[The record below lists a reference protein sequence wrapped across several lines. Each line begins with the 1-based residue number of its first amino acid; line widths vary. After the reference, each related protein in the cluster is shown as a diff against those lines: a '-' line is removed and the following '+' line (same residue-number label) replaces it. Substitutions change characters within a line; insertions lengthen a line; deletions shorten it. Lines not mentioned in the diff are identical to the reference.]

1 MNREHLKAFLWLRW
15 RLRVNQFRKAGP
27 VNAVFFAIFA
37 VFCLIA
43 AVGLFITGTLVGLL
57 AFRTAPAY
65 AVMFTWDGIVAAVL
79 FSRNWMIGLVT
90 DLQRSEALSLDR
102 FLHLPV
108 SLSGAFLINYVSSL
122 FSITLI
128 VFVPGVIGM
137 ILGMSVSRFPLML
150 LQLPLLAAGLF
161 ALTAI
166 TYQFQ
171 GWLASLMANPRRRR
185 TIIVLITVLITG
197 TFILIAQAPNLIN
210 IVRPWEKLETTN
222 ARRLEREQALNKEA
236 ATTKMP
242 PAEYGR
248 RMKEIN
254 DQSLREQEEA
264 RQQTGEKVLRTG
276 HLLNVVLPPGWLAL
290 GAERL
295 AEDNV
300 LPALLGTLG
309 LSLFGALSLWQAYRT
324 TLRLYTGQYTSKER
338 KVAAV
343 KAPAPPPDPSRVL
356 MVERRLPWLNEAV
369 SAVATAGFRSLT
381 RAPEA
386 KMAFLAPVIMVVVMG
401 GIIASSSGDP
411 HSALRPLIAFG
422 AAMMIQFIAGLQL
435 LANQFGYDRAGFRA
449 YVLSPLPRRDI
460 LIGKNLAV
468 APLVLG
474 LGLSGFVV
482 VGAVFPMR
490 IDHYPAVLAQIL
502 STYLVLCM
510 LCNLLAIL
518 TPIALAPGSLQP
530 AKVKATPVLMQMLM
544 MMLLPVAVI
553 PILAPHGLEVLLDQ
567 LDIVK
572 GVPIS
577 LPLSLVVLVLV
588 GLLYRWVLGL
598 EGALLAAR
606 EQKVLEVVTS
616 RAE

>member
-15 RLRVNQFRKAGP
+15 RLRVNQFRKAGA

-43 AVGLFITGTLVGLL
+43 AVILTIVGFLVGLF
-57 AFRTAPAY
+57 AFRNAPPY
-65 AVMFTWDGIVAAVL
+65 ALMFTWDGIVVAVL
-79 FSRNWMIGLVT
+79 FSWMIGLIT

-108 SLSGAFLINYVSSL
+108 SLSGAFLINYLSSL

-128 VFVPGVIGM
+128 VFVPGIIGM
-137 ILGMSVSRFPLML
+137 ILGMSVSLGPLML

-185 TIIVLITVLITG
+185 TIIVLITG
-197 TFILIAQAPNLIN
+197 AFILIAQAPNLIN
-210 IVRPWEKLETTN
+210 IVRPWE
-222 ARRLEREQALNKEA
+222 RLGDANTQRMEREQALFKESA
-236 ATTKMP
+236 ATKMP
-242 PAEYGR
+242 VEEFGR
-248 RMKEIN
+248 RKKEID
-254 DQSLREQEEA
+254 DQYTREQEENSRQIFDRTMRTA
-264 RQQTGEKVLRTG
+264 RI
-276 HLLNVVLPPGWLAL
+276 LNTVLPPGWLPL
-290 GAERL
+290 GVEGL
-295 AEDNV
+295 AEGAV
-300 LPALLGTLG
+300 IPAMLGTIG
-309 LSLFGALSLWQAYRT
+309 LSLVGLLSLWRAYRT
-324 TLRLYTGQYTSKER
+324 TLRLYTGQYTSKEG
-338 KVAAV
+338 KVAAP

-356 MVERRLPWLNEAV
+356 MVERRLPWVNEAV

-386 KMAFLAPVIMVVVMG
+386 KMAFLAPVIMVVVFG
-401 GIIASSSGDP
+401 GIIASSGGDAP
-411 HSALRPLIAFG
+411 AAVRPLAAFG

-474 LGLSGFVV
+474 LGLVGFLV

-490 IDHYPAVLAQIL
+490 IDHYPAVLAQVL
-502 STYLVLCM
+502 STFLVLCM
-510 LCNLLAIL
+510 LCNVLAIL

-530 AKVKATPVLMQMLM
+530 ANVKATPILMQMLM
-544 MMLLPVAVI
+544 MMLLPVAMI
-553 PILAPHGLEVLLDQ
+553 PILAPYGLEVLLDQ
-567 LDIVK
+567 LDVVK

-588 GLLYRWVLGL
+588 ALLYRWVLRL
-598 EGALLAAR
+598 EGALLTAR

>member
-15 RLRVNQFRKAGP
+15 RLRVNQFRKAGA

-37 VFCLIA
+37 VICLITA
-43 AVGLFITGTLVGLL
+43 VTLAVVGLVVGML
-57 AFRTAPAY
+57 AFRDAPAY
-65 AVMFTWDGIVAAVL
+65 AVMFTWDGIVVAVL
-79 FSRNWMIGLVT
+79 FSWMIGLIT

-108 SLSGAFLINYVSSL
+108 SLSGAFLINYLSSL

-128 VFVPGVIGM
+128 VFVPGIIGL
-137 ILGMSVSRFPLML
+137 ILGTSFSRGPLML

-171 GWLASLMANPRRRR
+171 GWLATLMANPRRRR
-185 TIIVLITVLITG
+185 TIIVLITG
-197 TFILIAQAPNLIN
+197 AFILIAQAPNLIN
-210 IVRPWEKLETTN
+210 IVRPWEKLGDANT
-222 ARRLEREQALNKEA
+222 RRLERQEALNKEA
-236 ATTKMP
+236 ATTKMAP
-242 PAEYGR
+242 DEFGR
-248 RMKEIN
+248 RMTEIN
-254 DQSLREQEEA
+254 DQYTREQEEA
-264 RQQTGEKVLRTG
+264 SRQTGERALRTG
-276 HLLNVVLPPGWLAL
+276 HVLSAVLPPGWLAL
-290 GAERL
+290 GAEGL

-300 LPALLGTLG
+300 FPALLGTLG
-309 LSLFGALSLWQAYRT
+309 LGLIGSLSLWRAYRT
-324 TLRLYTGQYTSKER
+324 TLRLYTGQYTSKEHR
-338 KVAAV
+338 VAAA

-356 MVERRLPWLNEAV
+356 MVERRLPWVNEAV

-386 KMAFLAPVIMVVVMG
+386 KMAFLAPVIMVVVFG
-401 GIIASSSGDP
+401 GITVSSGGDP
-411 HSALRPLIAFG
+411 PAVLRPLIAF
-422 AAMMIQFIAGLQL
+422 AAGGMIQFIAGLQL
-435 LANQFGYDRAGFRA
+435 LANMFGYDRAGFRA

-474 LGLSGFVV
+474 LGLFGFIV
-482 VGAVFPMR
+482 VGAIFPMR
-490 IDHYPAVLAQIL
+490 VDHYPAVLAQIL
-502 STYLVLCM
+502 SGYLVLCM

-518 TPIALAPGSLQP
+518 TPIPLAPGSLQP
-530 AKVKATPVLMQMLM
+530 ASIKATPILMQMLM
-544 MMLLPVAVI
+544 MMLLPVALV
-553 PILAPHGLEVLLDQ
+553 PILSPYGLEVLLDQ
-567 LDIVK
+567 LNVVK

-577 LPLSLVVLVLV
+577 LPLSLIVLVLIA
-588 GLLYRWVLGL
+588 LLYRWVLRL
-598 EGALLAAR
+598 EGTLLTAR

>member
-15 RLRVNQFRKAGP
+15 RLRVNQFRKAGA

-37 VFCLIA
+37 VCCLIA
-43 AVGLFITGTLVGLL
+43 AVILTIVGFFVGLF
-57 AFRTAPAY
+57 AFRNAPAY
-65 AVMFTWDGIVAAVL
+65 AFLFTWDGIVVAVL
-79 FSRNWMIGLVT
+79 FSWMIGLIT

-108 SLSGAFLINYVSSL
+108 SLSGAFLINYLSSL
-122 FSITLI
+122 FSITLM
-128 VFVPGVIGM
+128 VFVPGIIGL
-137 ILGMSVSRFPLML
+137 ILGITIAHGPLML

-185 TIIVLITVLITG
+185 TIIVLITG
-197 TFILIAQAPNLIN
+197 AFILIAQAPNLIN
-210 IVRPWEKLETTN
+210 IVRPWE
-222 ARRLEREQALNKEA
+222 RLGDASVQQKEREQALSKESA
-236 ATTKMP
+236 ATKMP
-242 PAEYGR
+242 KDEFDR
-248 RMKEIN
+248 RKKEID
-254 DQSLREQEEA
+254 DQYTREQEENSRQIFDRTMRTA
-264 RQQTGEKVLRTG
+264 RVL
-276 HLLNVVLPPGWLAL
+276 NIVLPPGWIPLGVEGLAK
-290 GAERL
+290 GA
-295 AEDNV
+295 V
-300 LPALLGTLG
+300 IPALLGTIG
-309 LSLFGALSLWQAYRT
+309 LSLIGSLSLWRAYRT
-324 TLRLYTGQYTSKER
+324 TLRLYTGQYTSKEQ
-338 KVAAV
+338 KAAV
-343 KAPAPPPDPSRVL
+343 KAPAPPPDPNRVL
-356 MVERRLPWLNEAV
+356 MVERRLPWVNEAV

-386 KMAFLAPVIMVVVMG
+386 KMAFLAPVIMVVVFG
-401 GIIASSSGDP
+401 GIIASSGGDAP
-411 HSALRPLIAFG
+411 AWVRPLAAFG
-422 AAMMIQFIAGLQL
+422 APMMIQFIAGLQL

-474 LGLSGFVV
+474 LGLVGFIV

-490 IDHYPAVLAQIL
+490 VDHYPAVLAQIL
-502 STYLVLCM
+502 SMYLVLCM
-510 LCNLLAIL
+510 FCNLLAIL

-530 AKVKATPVLMQMLM
+530 ANVKATPILMQMLM
-544 MMLLPVAVI
+544 MMLLPVAMI
-553 PILAPHGLEVLLDQ
+553 PILAPYLLEWGLDSA
-567 LDIVK
+567 DMVK
-572 GVPIS
+572 GMPIS

-588 GLLYRWVLGL
+588 ALLYRRVLRL
-598 EGALLAAR
+598 EGTLLTAR